1 LGSRYVED
9 FRQKWLAGA
18 APQNEQLVGSADI
31 QSLADLANSFEVVS
45 EMRTLPISRNT
56 VMRLVVLIV
65 LPLLPLTLTMIPLSE
80 IVDRAIKILI

>member
-1 LGSRYVED
+1 
-9 FRQKWLAGA
+9 
-18 APQNEQLVGSADI
+18 VGSADI